1 MTIVIKI
8 HHTKEN
14 SLATSTTVGVFIIPI
29 IFSFIFGGLVLG
41 VALQNPERSFSFETE
56 TVKAGSIQII
66 NLQNQYSVSDNVGA
80 AITVNDEAFTCGD
93 LYITIYDVSSGQ
105 RKAVKQGAFF
115 DQCYGETGT
124 LPLEESF
131 SVKIDTSGQ
140 YLLEAQL
147 FDENGDKFVSASQR
161 FSVQ

>member
-1 MTIVIKI
+1 
-8 HHTKEN
+8 
-14 SLATSTTVGVFIIPI
+14 LATGTTVGVFIIPI

-41 VALQNPERSFSFETE
+41 VALQNPERTFSFE
-56 TVKAGSIQII
+56 AGTPSSDSMQIV

-80 AITVNDEAFTCGD
+80 SVSVADAAFSCGD
-93 LYITIYDVSSGQ
+93 LYMTIYDVSSGQ

-115 DQCYGETGT
+115 EQCYGPSGT

-131 SVKIDTSGQ
+131 SVKMEAPGQ

-147 FDENGDKFVSASQR
+147 FDENGDRFLTASQR